1 MNKILID
8 FLNIYKAKKATLY
21 TQIDYEG
28 NILDRHIHAI
38 IDGDPREMTLNKNK
52 ELEDFVYI
60 NKIKFILIES
70 SEEECEYDNY
80 QPKYSLCI
88 ENFNEEEDLFPQPK
102 GPYDID
108 LEENINGRKKLF
120 LDGKSN
126 KEEDKIK
133 LNLILDDLYNEGFS
147 QAINYKVKIKNNPI
161 DFKEINKIVNDTTF
175 TETLRREYT
184 VVDDVEVSLYID
196 KEKLSIHFNQIGY
209 NFNWNALQSINE
221 DKYTIPITYSIIDK
235 TGGVGTN
242 EGYSTYKVK
251 KIQSTG
257 TEEYLNFFQGSIKGK
272 TIKRLVLNK
281 GKAKYYKKVNKFF
294 YFFNEKDKCIFQ
306 SSNIKDPDL
315 TLNKINDFIDEV
327 KSTTHHLRP

>member
-8 FLNIYKAKKATLY
+8 FLNIYKVKKATLY
-21 TQIDYEG
+21 TLIDYEG
-28 NILDRHIHAI
+28 NILDRHIHAT

-52 ELEDFVYI
+52 ELEDFVYT
-60 NKIKFILIES
+60 NKIEFILIES
-70 SEEECEYDNY
+70 SEEEEEYDYY
-80 QPKYSLCI
+80 QPKYSLYI
-88 ENFNEEEDLFPQPK
+88 ENFNDEEDLFPQLR
-102 GPYDID
+102 GSYEID
-108 LEENINGRKKLF
+108 LEEDTNGRKTLS

-147 QAINYKVKIKNNPI
+147 QAIDYKVKVENKPI
-161 DFKEINKIVNDTTF
+161 DFKEINKIVNDKIF
-175 TETLRREYT
+175 TDTLRREYT
-184 VVDDVEVSLYID
+184 VVDDVEISLYID

-235 TGGVGTN
+235 TGGLGTN

-257 TEEYLNFFQGSIKGK
+257 TEEYLNFFQGCIKGK
-272 TIKRLVLNK
+272 TINRLILNK
-281 GKAKYYKKVNKFF
+281 GKVNYYKKIDDHF
-294 YFFNEKDKCIFQ
+294 YFFNKKDRCIFQ
-306 SSNIKDPDL
+306 SPNIKDPDL
-315 TLNKINDFIDEV
+315 TLNKINDFID
-327 KSTTHHLRP
+327 KAN